1 VRYDAKAVLNRGFKG
16 MQGQL
21 AEHPLAEL
29 IREIKRAGLSGAVRL
44 SHDRAKAVIY
54 FENGDLVLAAS
65 NVRAHRLRE
74 ALKRHGL
81 TEADLSIYETALTD
95 EELAR
100 QILASAKLTK
110 EALDAIRSRQAG
122 DVLRVTLLWT
132 EGSWQFDDRVRL
144 AADDRVPVDVSRFLL
159 ECARHL
165 PFSFVQARFNGI
177 GSSYSF
183 GGDASAMKLLPV
195 EASVMSRIAAA
206 GTNLG
211 IEELTANGKSSEDS
225 LRSVYALSL
234 SGLLEPSKWPSALGG
249 VAQPKSASSAPVKAP
264 PSSPPEVQRSDHK
277 DADSLFSRLGAATN
291 YYEVL
296 GVAPDATDDEIK
308 REYRSL
314 ALQFHPDRFHQ
325 SAPELRTKI
334 ESAFANILEAYETL
348 SDEKQRSHYDK
359 RSLKPGSKAKLRE
372 TKARTDKT
380 SSQREKAEAS
390 FQRGI
395 NALTRQHYDEA
406 IRCLAEAALLEPREA
421 RYRANYGH
429 ALMSRPN
436 MRRNAEFELQAAV
449 KLEPNNSPYRM
460 MLAELYKEL
469 GLFRRAEGEA
479 ERALTLDPK
488 NQAAR
493 TLLSSLK
500 GRKDATY

>member
-1 VRYDAKAVLNRGFKG
+1 

-21 AEHPLAEL
+21 AEHPLAEI
-29 IREIKRAGLSGAVRL
+29 IREIYRAGLAGALRL
-44 SHDRAKAVIY
+44 SRDRAKAVIY
-54 FENGDLVLAAS
+54 FESGELIFAAS

-81 TEADLSIYETALTD
+81 TDEDLSKYETALTD

-100 QILASAKLTK
+100 QILASGKLTK
-110 EALDAIRSRQAG
+110 EALDAIRTRQAG

-132 EGSWQFDDRVRL
+132 EGTWQFDDRVRL
-144 AADDRVPVDVSRFLL
+144 AADDRVPLDVSRFLL

-165 PFSFVQARFNGI
+165 PFSFVQARFNGNL
-177 GSSYSF
+177 GGYSF
-183 GGDASAMKLLPV
+183 RGGASSMKLLPL
-195 EASVMSRIAAA
+195 EATVMSRAAAAA
-206 GTNLG
+206 GTG
-211 IEELTANGKSSEDS
+211 ITIEELTTNGKSSEDI

-234 SGLLEPSKWPSALGG
+234 SGFLEPNDWPTALG
-249 VAQPKSASSAPVKAP
+249 SAPQAKSSSPATLKAP
-264 PSSPPEVQRSDHK
+264 PPSQPEIQKSDEQ
-277 DADSLFSRLGAATN
+277 DADSLFSRLGTATN
-291 YYEVL
+291 HYEVL
-296 GVAPDATDDEIK
+296 GITPNATDDEIK
-308 REYRSL
+308 QQYHSL

-334 ESAFANILEAYETL
+334 ESAFANILQAYETL
-348 SDEKQRSHYDK
+348 SDAKQRDHYDK
-359 RSLKPGSKAKLRE
+359 RFLKPGTKAKLRE
-372 TKARTDKT
+372 TGSGRKDLA
-380 SSQREKAEAS
+380 SSQRDRAEAS

-395 NALTRQHYDEA
+395 NALTRQQYDEA
-406 IRCLAEAALLEPREA
+406 IRSLAQAALLEPREA

-449 KLEPNNSPYRM
+449 KLEPNHAPYRI

-469 GLFRRAEGEA
+469 GLFRRAEGEV

-493 TLLSSLK
+493 TLLASLK
-500 GRKDATY
+500 GKKDATY

>member
-1 VRYDAKAVLNRGFKG
+1 MRYIEKG
-16 MQGQL
+16 GRFEQMQGQL

-29 IREIKRAGLSGAVRL
+29 IREINRARLSGAIRL
-44 SHDRAKAVIY
+44 SRDRAKAVIY
-54 FENGDLVLAAS
+54 FDSGELILAAS

-74 ALKRHGL
+74 VLKRHGL
-81 TEADLSIYETALTD
+81 TDEDLSNYETGLTD

-110 EALDAIRSRQAG
+110 ETLEAIRARQAE

-132 EGSWQFDDRVRL
+132 EGTWQFDSRVRL
-144 AADDRVPVDVSRFLL
+144 AADDRVSLDVSTFLL

-165 PFSFVQARFNGI
+165 PFSFVQGRFNDHRGN
-177 GSSYSF
+177 YSF
-183 GGDASAMKLLPV
+183 SGEAASMKLLPI
-195 EASVMSRIAAA
+195 EATVMSRAAAA
-206 GTNLG
+206 GTG
-211 IEELTANGKSSEDS
+211 ITIEDLTTNGKSSEES
-225 LRSVYALSL
+225 LRSIYALLL
-234 SGLLEPSKWPSALGG
+234 SGLLEPSDWPSALAS
-249 VAQPKSASSAPVKAP
+249 VPQPKSASPVPAKTP
-264 PSSPPEVQRSDHK
+264 PSQPEIQKSDAK
-277 DADSLFSRLGAATN
+277 DVDALFSRLGAATN
-291 YYEVL
+291 FYEVL

-308 REYRSL
+308 QEYRSL

-334 ESAFANILEAYETL
+334 DSAFANILQAYETL
-348 SDEKQRSHYDK
+348 SDAKQRADYNK
-359 RSLKPGSKAKLRE
+359 RFLTTAAKAKPPE
-372 TKARTDKT
+372 TKGARKDKT
-380 SSQREKAEAS
+380 SSQRDRAEAS

-395 NALTRQHYDEA
+395 NALTRQQYDEA
-406 IRCLAEAALLEPREA
+406 IRSLAEAALLEPREA

-449 KLEPNNSPYRM
+449 RLEPNNPPYRM

-500 GRKDATY
+500 GKKDATY

>member
-1 VRYDAKAVLNRGFKG
+1 

-21 AEHPLAEL
+21 AEHPLAEI
-29 IREIKRAGLSGAVRL
+29 IREIYRAGLSGALRL
-44 SHDRAKAVIY
+44 SRDRAKAVIY
-54 FENGDLVLAAS
+54 FADGRLILAAS

-74 ALKRHGL
+74 ALKRHGF
-81 TEADLSIYETALTD
+81 TDEDLSNYETALTD

-110 EALDAIRSRQAG
+110 EGLDAIRARQAE

-132 EGSWQFDDRVRL
+132 EGTWQFDDRVRL
-144 AADDRVPVDVSRFLL
+144 AADDRVPLDVSRFLL

-165 PFSFVQARFNGI
+165 PFSFVQARFNGNL
-177 GSSYSF
+177 GGYSF
-183 GGDASAMKLLPV
+183 RGGRSSMKLLPV
-195 EASVMSRIAAA
+195 EATIMSRAAAAA
-206 GTNLG
+206 GTSMT
-211 IEELTANGKSSEDS
+211 IEELTTNGKSSEDTI
-225 LRSVYALSL
+225 RSVYALAL
-234 SGLLEPSKWPSALGG
+234 SGFLEPNDWPTALGSVPQASPATLKPPPPG
-249 VAQPKSASSAPVKAP
+249 EPEIQKSD
-264 PSSPPEVQRSDHK
+264 EQ
-277 DADSLFSRLGAATN
+277 DADSLFRRLGAATN
-291 YYEVL
+291 HYEVL
-296 GVAPDATDDEIK
+296 GVAPDATDDDIK
-308 REYRSL
+308 QEYRSL

-334 ESAFANILEAYETL
+334 ESAFANILQAYETL
-348 SDEKQRSHYDK
+348 SDPKQREHYDK
-359 RSLKPGSKAKLRE
+359 RFLKPGTKAKLGE
-372 TKARTDKT
+372 PGSARKDLA
-380 SSQREKAEAS
+380 SSQRDRAEAS

-395 NALTRQHYDEA
+395 NALTRQQYDEA
-406 IRCLAEAALLEPREA
+406 IRSLAEAALLEPREA

-429 ALMSRPN
+429 ALMARPN

-449 KLEPNNSPYRM
+449 KLEPNNAPYRM

-493 TLLSSLK
+493 TLLATLK
-500 GRKDATY
+500 GKNDATY

>member
-1 VRYDAKAVLNRGFKG
+1 

-29 IREIKRAGLSGAVRL
+29 IREIYRAGLSGALRL
-44 SHDRAKAVIY
+44 SRDRAKAVIY
-54 FENGDLVLAAS
+54 FENGKLILAAS

-81 TEADLSIYETALTD
+81 TDEELSNYETALTD

-100 QILASAKLTK
+100 QVLASAKLTK
-110 EALDAIRSRQAG
+110 EALDAIRARQAA

-132 EGSWQFDDRVRL
+132 EGTWQFDERVRL
-144 AADDRVPVDVSRFLL
+144 AADDRVPLDVSRFLL

-165 PFSFVQARFNGI
+165 PFSFVQERFDGNLG
-177 GSSYSF
+177 SYSF
-183 GGDASAMKLLPV
+183 RGGASSIKLLPV
-195 EASVMSRIAAA
+195 EATIMSRAAAA
-206 GTNLG
+206 GTG
-211 IEELTANGKSSEDS
+211 ITIEELTTNGKSSEDS

-234 SGLLEPSKWPSALGG
+234 SGFLEPSDWPSAMGG
-249 VAQPKSASSAPVKAP
+249 GAQPKSASPATVKAP
-264 PSSPPEVQRSDHK
+264 PPSQPEIEKSDQQ

-296 GVAPDATDDEIK
+296 GLALDATDDDIK
-308 REYRSL
+308 QEYRSL
-314 ALQFHPDRFHQ
+314 ALKFHPDRFHQ

-348 SDEKQRSHYDK
+348 SDEKRRAHYDK
-359 RSLKPGSKAKLRE
+359 RSLKPRSKTKLVE
-372 TKARTDKT
+372 TKARADKT

-395 NALTRQHYDEA
+395 NALTRQQYDEA

-500 GRKDATY
+500 GKKDATY